1 MRIEVLYFAS
11 AREAARR
18 SSEALDVPPA
28 STLADLKPIL
38 AARHPAL
45 AAGFAALRFAIG
57 ERFAPSESESLHD
70 GDRVALIPP
79 VSGG

>member
-11 AREAARR
+11 AREAAGVA
-18 SSEALDVPPA
+18 SESLEVPEA
-28 STLADLKPIL
+28 STLADLRSL
-38 AARHPAL
+38 LGDRHPAL
-45 AAGFAALRFAIG
+45 ARALPAARFAVG
-57 ERFAPSESESLHD
+57 ERFAPEGSRLSS

>member
-11 AREAARR
+11 AREAAGRGA
-18 SSEALDVPPA
+18 ETLDVPDA
-28 STLADLKPIL
+28 STVGDLKPIL

-45 AAGFAALRFAIG
+45 SRGWGGLRFAVG
-57 ERFAPSESESLHD
+57 ERFAATEGQGLED